1 MTKKIVFLLLYL
13 FSISIAFSQE
23 KDSIVS
29 PKLSFVKI
37 KTSAV
42 CDMCKET
49 IEKAMA
55 FEKGVKKSNLD
66 VDSKML
72 SVWFNPKKTNSE
84 NIRVSITKIG
94 YDADNLPAQNKA
106 YQKLN
111 DCCKKDGHK

>member
-1 MTKKIVFLLLYL
+1 MKYILIL
-13 FSISIAFSQE
+13 FSLFAALNGFSQQ
-23 KDSIVS
+23 KDSLIS

-55 FEKGVKKSNLD
+55 FEKGLKKSNLD

-72 SVWFNPKKTNSE
+72 SVWFNPKKTNSQD
-84 NIRVSITKIG
+84 IRISVTKIG

-111 DCCKKDGHK
+111 ECCKKDAHK

>member
-1 MTKKIVFLLLYL
+1 MIKKLVLLLCCL
-13 FSISIAFSQE
+13 FVISTSFSQE

-29 PKLSFVKI
+29 PKLSYVKI

-55 FEKGVKKSNLD
+55 YEKGVKKSNLD

-72 SVWFNPKKTNSE
+72 GVWFNPAKTNSE
-84 NIRVSITKIG
+84 NIRISITKIG
-94 YDADNLPAQNKA
+94 YDADNLPAENKA

-111 DCCKKDGHK
+111 ECCKKDGHK